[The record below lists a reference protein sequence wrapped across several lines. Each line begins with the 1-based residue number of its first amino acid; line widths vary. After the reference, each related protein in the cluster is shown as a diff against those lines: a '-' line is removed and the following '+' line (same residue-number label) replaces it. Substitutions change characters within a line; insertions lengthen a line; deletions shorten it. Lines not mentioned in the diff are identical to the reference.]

1 MRRKRLARTSRTPG
15 RTRAIHYYQVGDR
28 CYFVDLPG
36 YGYAAVPEGVR
47 QSWGPM
53 IEGYLDSSARLAG
66 VLSLVDGR
74 REPTDSDRLMI
85 HGLAARG
92 LPTLVVLTKAD
103 KVPRTRRGDGL
114 AGVALNLGLDPD
126 QVVWFSAL
134 TGEGR
139 DEVLSAAETL
149 LEGVGA

>member
-1 MRRKRLARTSRTPG
+1 MRRKKLARTSRTPG

-47 QSWGPM
+47 RSWAPM
-53 IEGYLDSSARLAG
+53 IEGYLDSSVRLAG

-85 HGLAARG
+85 DGLALRG
-92 LPTLVVLTKAD
+92 VPTLIVLTKAD
-103 KVPRTRRGDGL
+103 KVPRARRAPGL
-114 AGVALNLGLDPD
+114 DDAARRLGLDPD

-139 DEVLSAAETL
+139 EEVLSAAEVL
-149 LEGVGA
+149 LEGVEA